1 MSGNNKVVDGKIVKR
16 RAMTLYL
23 TMEEEMMFREIISRR
38 PDLPMTKTG
47 IIRAALKEYVDKHK
61 SLNRAV

>member
-1 MSGNNKVVDGKIVKR
+1 MSGNNIKINGVEVKR

-23 TMEEEMMFREIISRR
+23 TMEEEMMFRDILSRR

-47 IIRAALKEYVDKHK
+47 IIREALKEYWVKNK
-61 SLNRAV
+61 RA